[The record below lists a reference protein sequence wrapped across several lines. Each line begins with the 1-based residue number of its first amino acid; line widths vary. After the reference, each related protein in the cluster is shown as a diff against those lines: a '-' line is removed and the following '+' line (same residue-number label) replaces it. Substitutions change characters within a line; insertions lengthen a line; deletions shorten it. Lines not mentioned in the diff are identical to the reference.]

1 MVHSSTLVITA
12 DGKHLTCIGFSLGKT
27 VHFGSLEFI
36 TDCFGSL
43 SLSPKGND
51 SDVVFV
57 GAAHSG
63 SPSLHTIL
71 KDSVDEFAM
80 ASSEEGSFAS
90 PSPKNAA

>member
-1 MVHSSTLVITA
+1 LV
-12 DGKHLTCIGFSLGKT
+12 KLFCFWSLA
-27 VHFGSLEFI
+27 FI
-36 TDCFGSL
+36 ANYFGSL